1 MMTTAAN
8 GPQFPDMED
17 VWRMRDAVTEADR
30 AGYSGPEYGRLL
42 LSQRQTDVAYL
53 RGYDR
58 SLLAAREAIP
68 DEPEAEASQ

>member
-1 MMTTAAN
+1 
-8 GPQFPDMED
+8 
-17 VWRMRDAVTEADR
+17 MRDAVTEADR

-42 LSQRQTDVAYL
+42 LAQRQTDVAYL

-68 DEPEAEASQ
+68 DELEPEAGR